1 MTSIV
6 INCIGIIFLLICS
19 SLTLFSKSS
28 EEALLKQ
35 YDETIYVISNFSG
48 VDANLNETKTIQELI
63 HENIGGFRFYLEW
76 EKQQNQ
82 LMIKKAD
89 GTSISFRQTMFEIQN
104 VLENNPEKILTLFL
118 DFSTN
123 VNELTDIFQETG
135 INKYLYT
142 YDVKDGWPT
151 IKSMIEKNQ
160 RLVVFSMQEHRNSPE
175 WLLYVWNEAVEPYFS
190 IWEAPVFKGEFLKG
204 DPKNSLLI
212 YNDYNFPRKSEI
224 AKNLRYETNQN
235 PYLIEHIKNTWVNTG
250 KTPNFVMLDRYEN
263 WILGVLSYVRA
274 FKTIKGTV
282 TYNTQVLD
290 YVNWVQTGSLTNGK
304 YCFPVGPGDNLVLTP
319 QSPGFRFTPESVTF
333 KEPNQ
338 NIIQHFIATSLEITD
353 NLEGHYTFAK
363 ECRDY
368 SINGFN
374 GKPINVKFGND
385 STRSTVAIFEQNSYI
400 VLPGAEEYK
409 IRDHDFSVAAWVKI
423 KEYLPNKQDYC
434 ILGTKNNTYQQGIHL
449 LIRDKKPYFGFYNN
463 DLQGKTNLEAGQWY
477 HLVWRYNKL
486 SGEQAIFLNGKLD
499 SRSLGHPAYKG
510 RDNLYIGLAG
520 FSWSSNMYGDI
531 DNLSIWSRG
540 LSEEEIFQ
548 LSKEVI
554 EIVPIKNIFILYPIL
569 SWTGVLLILM
579 TLLILAFFKLKKN
592 LQKKPST
599 AEKIRTIG
607 QTIIH
612 KPESNYIQLFGD
624 FKVLDKEGAEI
635 TNLFTP
641 KLKQLFIIILLYS
654 QRNKNGI
661 STQELTDIL
670 WQGHSSQSSKN
681 SRGVTIRKLRLIL
694 ESLDSVQI
702 NFHIDRWSMA
712 FSGSVYCDYIE
723 CLKLLK
729 REKIH
734 DTDFNLNFYHI
745 IQEGELFKGESYDW
759 LDDFKGFIGNNV
771 VDILIKF
778 VNELSIEQDNELI
791 LKLTDRILI
800 SDPVNDLALA
810 FKLKVLIKQNNY
822 NLARFT
828 FDRFCLLY
836 EEMYGEKFSGKFDE
850 MISG

>member
-1 MTSIV
+1 MIKRYF
-6 INCIGIIFLLICS
+6 GIAFLIFC
-19 SLTLFSKSS
+19 LFSTSALRAKTS
-28 EEALLKQ
+28 EEALQRQ

-48 VDANLNETKTIQELI
+48 VDANLNETRSVHELLD
-63 HENIGGFRFYLEW
+63 EPIGGFRFYIDW

-82 LMIKKAD
+82 LIIKKGD
-89 GTSISFRQTMFEIQN
+89 GSSIPLNQTLVEIKN
-104 VLENNPEKILTLFL
+104 NLEKNPERIMSLFL

-123 VNELTDIFQETG
+123 ANEVSEIFQETG
-135 INKYLYT
+135 INKFIYS
-142 YDVKDGWPT
+142 YDAKEGWPT
-151 IKSMIEKNQ
+151 VRAMIEKNQ

-175 WLLYVWNEAVEPYFS
+175 WMQYVWNVAVEPYFS

-224 AKNLRYETNQN
+224 ERSLRYETNQN

-263 WILGVLSYVRA
+263 WILGVLSYVRG
-274 FKTIKGTV
+274 FKTVKGTV

-290 YVNWVQTGSLTNGK
+290 YVNWTQTGSLTSGK
-304 YCFPVGPGDNLVLTP
+304 YCFPVGPGDNIVLTP

-333 KEPNQ
+333 KEPTQ
-338 NIIQHFIATSLEITD
+338 NIIQHFVASSLDITE
-353 NLEGHYTFAK
+353 NLEGHYTFTK

-368 SINGFN
+368 SINQFD
-374 GKPINVKFGND
+374 GKPIHVKFGSD
-385 STRSTVAIFEQNSYI
+385 SIRSTVAYFGPTSYV
-400 VLPGAEEYK
+400 VLPGAEAFK

-423 KEYLPNKQDYC
+423 KEYIPGKQDYC
-434 ILGTKNNTYQQGIHL
+434 ILGTKTSTYQQGIHL

-463 DLQGKTNLEAGQWY
+463 DLRGKTNLEAGQWY

-510 RDNLYIGLAG
+510 RDNLFIGMAG
-520 FSWSSNMYGDI
+520 FSRTANMIGEI
-531 DNLSIWSRG
+531 DDLSIWSRG
-540 LSEEEIFQ
+540 LGEEEIWQ

-554 EIVPIKNIFILYPIL
+554 EIVPVKNIFILYPVL
-569 SWTGVLLILM
+569 SWSGVTLAGLLLFVFAGFQIWKQM
-579 TLLILAFFKLKKN
+579 KR
-592 LQKKPST
+592 KPSV
-599 AEKIRTIG
+599 AEKIRGID
-607 QTIIH
+607 QTVVK

-624 FKVLDKEGAEI
+624 FKVLDKDGNEI

-641 KLKQLFIIILLYS
+641 KLRQLFLLIMLYS
-654 QRNKNGI
+654 QRNRNGI

-694 ESLDSVQI
+694 ESLDSVKI
-702 NFHIDRWSMA
+702 NFHVDRWSMV
-712 FSGSVYCDYIE
+712 FGGTVYCDYVE

-745 IQEGELFKGESYDW
+745 IQEGELFKGDSFDW
-759 LDDFKGFIGNNV
+759 LDDFKGFISNNI
-771 VDILIKF
+771 VDILMKF
-778 VNELSIEQDNELI
+778 ISELSIDRDNELV

-800 SDPVNDLALA
+800 SDPVNDQALSW
-810 FKLKVLIKQNNY
+810 KLKALIRQNNY
-822 NLARFT
+822 NLAKFT
-828 FDRFCLLY
+828 FDRFCVLY
-836 EEMYGEKFSGKFDE
+836 EEMYGEKFATKFDE
-850 MISG
+850 LIAL